1 MIRLEY
7 GDERGIKG
15 RLEFPNGNQQ
25 LLDWLQAHMNLFID
39 EVALLI
45 HNRAYTWK
53 AAGRQDWFRITEVS
67 Q

>member
-39 EVALLI
+39 EVALLL
-45 HNRAYTWK
+45 RRREYRDS
-53 AAGRQDWFRITEVS
+53 AGNWYRVTGGLTL
-67 Q
+67 